1 MDIEI
6 KENILLTKN
15 DYIIE
20 EMLKKFEVNFT
31 KIKKKYFPE
40 IGAFHND

>member
-1 MDIEI
+1 MEIEI

-20 EMLKKFEVNFT
+20 ELLKNFEVKCTKVEKKF
-31 KIKKKYFPE
+31 FPE